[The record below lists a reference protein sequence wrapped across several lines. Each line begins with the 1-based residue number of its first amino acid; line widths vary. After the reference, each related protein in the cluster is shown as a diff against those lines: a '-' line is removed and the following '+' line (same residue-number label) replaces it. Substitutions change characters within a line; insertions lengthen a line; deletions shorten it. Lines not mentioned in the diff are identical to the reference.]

1 MISKQL
7 VGFTIAEITSSIPVQ
22 GTEMEKVEAYN
33 KAWRLGAK
41 SNDFS
46 LVDKI
51 YHPDY
56 LATDPTTGI
65 TVNLEDEKLVLST
78 YSEDYILGL
87 FRIVYESDDFL
98 CVHRY
103 DLANKRSN
111 PIYYAIVF
119 MLKYKDGL
127 ILTQESVR
135 ELLDQDPS
143 EGQNWNWEDYE

>member
-1 MISKQL
+1 MHLTGLCGLYLK
-7 VGFTIAEITSSIPVQ
+7 TMTSVFD
-22 GTEMEKVEAYN
+22 E
-33 KAWRLGAK
+33 
-41 SNDFS
+41 
-46 LVDKI
+46 I

-87 FRIVYESDDFL
+87 FRIVYESDDFY
-98 CVHRY
+98 VWHRY

-119 MLKYKDGL
+119 MIKYKDGL
-127 ILTQESVR
+127 ITTQESVR
-135 ELLDQDPS
+135 ELLDQYKWAYDRKLIFLKHHLS
-143 EGQNWNWEDYE
+143 VKFLW

>member
-1 MISKQL
+1 M
-7 VGFTIAEITSSIPVQ
+7 T
-22 GTEMEKVEAYN
+22 
-33 KAWRLGAK
+33 KADAFDRAVRLIFK
-41 SNDFS
+41 NNDFS
-46 LVDKI
+46 LFDEI

-56 LATDPTTGI
+56 SAPDPTTGI

-98 CVHRY
+98 CMHRY
-103 DLANKRSN
+103 VKGNKSSD

-119 MLKYKDGL
+119 MIKYKDGL

-135 ELLDQDPS
+135 EPLDQDPS
-143 EGQNWNWEDYE
+143 EGQDWNWEGYE

>member
-1 MISKQL
+1 
-7 VGFTIAEITSSIPVQ
+7 
-22 GTEMEKVEAYN
+22 MEKLEAYN
-33 KAWRLGAK
+33 KAWRLGVE

-46 LVDKI
+46 LVDEI

-56 LATDPTTGI
+56 SAPDPTTGI

-87 FRIVYESDDFL
+87 FRVVYESDDFL
-98 CVHRY
+98 CMHRY
-103 DLANKRSN
+103 VKGNKSSD

-119 MLKYKDGL
+119 MNKYKDGL

-143 EGQNWNWEDYE
+143 EGQDWNWEDYE

>member
-1 MISKQL
+1 M
-7 VGFTIAEITSSIPVQ
+7 T
-22 GTEMEKVEAYN
+22 KVEEFE
-33 KAWRLGAK
+33 KAWRLAFK
-41 SNDFS
+41 EKDFS
-46 LVDKI
+46 LFDEI

-87 FRIVYESDDFL
+87 FRIVFESDDFL
-98 CVHRY
+98 CLHGY

-119 MLKYKDGL
+119 MIKYKDGL
-127 ILTQESVR
+127 IITQESVR

>member
-1 MISKQL
+1 M
-7 VGFTIAEITSSIPVQ
+7 T
-22 GTEMEKVEAYN
+22 
-33 KAWRLGAK
+33 KADAFDRAVRLIFK
-41 SNDFS
+41 NNDFS
-46 LVDKI
+46 LFDEI

-56 LATDPTTGI
+56 SSPDPTTGI

-98 CVHRY
+98 CLHRY

-143 EGQNWNWEDYE
+143 EGKDWNWEDYE

>member
-1 MISKQL
+1 M
-7 VGFTIAEITSSIPVQ
+7 GDTIAEIKFRTLALGKRV
-22 GTEMEKVEAYN
+22 TRAEVFD
-33 KAWRLGAK
+33 KAWRQGFRG
-41 SNDFS
+41 NFS

-98 CVHRY
+98 CLHRY
-103 DLANKRSN
+103 VKS
-111 PIYYAIVF
+111 
-119 MLKYKDGL
+119 
-127 ILTQESVR
+127 
-135 ELLDQDPS
+135 
-143 EGQNWNWEDYE
+143 